1 MSYLTRNFPDNYPDI
16 VCMCEH
22 LCLELEDLM
31 ASRQESLRTMTECQC
46 DVRTADLIFHP
57 STAGRR

>member
-22 LCLELEDLM
+22 LCLELEDLRGLP
-31 ASRQESLRTMTECQC
+31 SGESAHYDR
-46 DVRTADLIFHP
+46 VP
-57 STAGRR
+57 V